1 MRAGGLEPRVVAV
14 PWRVMVIDEAHRLK
28 NKDSALAAE
37 LRAIPVEHTI
47 MLTGTPLQVYGRYL
61 HSPRHSHSPRASSHA
76 QRFDSNPDARVCS
89 PLLRLRITPQSYG
102 RSSVYWT
109 RSSSLP

>member
-61 HSPRHSHSPRASSHA
+61 HSPRASSHA
-76 QRFDSNPDARVCS
+76 PT
-89 PLLRLRITPQSYG
+89 RIP
-102 RSSVYWT
+102 T
-109 RSSSLP
+109 RACAPHCFASE